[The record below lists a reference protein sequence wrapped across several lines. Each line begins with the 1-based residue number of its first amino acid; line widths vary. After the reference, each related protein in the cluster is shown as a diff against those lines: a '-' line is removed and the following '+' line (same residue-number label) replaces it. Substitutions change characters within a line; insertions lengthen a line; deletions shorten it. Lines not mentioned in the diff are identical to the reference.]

1 MATRSITEQ
10 LESHTGAF
18 TAAQLAA
25 LLGVSKATVFRR
37 VPGFRLG
44 VSVRYCPKVVAA
56 YLRARGVL

>member
-1 MATRSITEQ
+1 MSTSVLNEI
-10 LESHTGAF
+10 ESHQGAF